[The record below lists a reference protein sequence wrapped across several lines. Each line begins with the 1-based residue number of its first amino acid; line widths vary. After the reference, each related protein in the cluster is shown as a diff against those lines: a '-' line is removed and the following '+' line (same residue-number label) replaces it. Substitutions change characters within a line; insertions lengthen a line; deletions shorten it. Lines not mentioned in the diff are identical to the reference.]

1 MHIVSKIN
9 LRVSMTEQ
17 IFTRTFQDIFSAADR
32 LSTFLE
38 DFANIYYK
46 LGIVYQRKGTKLDLQ
61 KALLSFDE
69 VCQIRKRRRGN
80 YHYDVALSIEAIG
93 ITLLKLGETFKAIN
107 KFS

>member
-38 DFANIYYK
+38 DVANIHYK

-61 KALLSFDE
+61 KALLSFDK

-93 ITLLKLGETFKAIN
+93 MTFLKLGETFKAIN